1 MHLNSKNGSYVIN
14 SLSPPRILRHVEGT
28 SDEILLLVLDL
39 HHLTLDGLFGDVL
52 VDEHIFVLAKSV
64 HPIEALPLTGGVPG
78 RVEEKQVVRGSQVQ
92 TNPAC
97 LQAQQHHLNQG
108 GHWSGLEN
116 P

>member
-78 RVEEKQVVRGSQVQ
+78 WVQKKKMIGGCQVETDPTSLKSSKLKG
-92 TNPAC
+92 
-97 LQAQQHHLNQG
+97 
-108 GHWSGLEN
+108 
-116 P
+116 